1 MIVNDLYSCW
11 MLHIYLRICTKIS
24 ARKQWPA
31 KSDQRV
37 DPVDPPLESLI
48 PGTVLLLQCRHF
60 KVQTAAPLNTPRHE
74 KPVELWKKFAQLFQ
88 LRIQRC
94 DRCFDKRLDAP
105 QPLRSFFR
113 QTIGPWMCFLDT
125 TWGSYNHNLRYP
137 PVNSHNYGK
146 SQSWRCKS
154 TQNHYSPVRYG
165 SLPAGTQHFCS
176 YFASD
181 LKSSGC

>member
-1 MIVNDLYSCW
+1 MIINDLYSCW
-11 MLHIYLRICTKIS
+11 MLHIYLRICLNKNFGPREAMTPL
-24 ARKQWPA
+24 RKAINGLTP
-31 KSDQRV
+31 
-37 DPVDPPLESLI
+37 PPLESLI

-146 SQSWRCKS
+146 SQS
-154 TQNHYSPVRYG
+154 
-165 SLPAGTQHFCS
+165 
-176 YFASD
+176 
-181 LKSSGC
+181 